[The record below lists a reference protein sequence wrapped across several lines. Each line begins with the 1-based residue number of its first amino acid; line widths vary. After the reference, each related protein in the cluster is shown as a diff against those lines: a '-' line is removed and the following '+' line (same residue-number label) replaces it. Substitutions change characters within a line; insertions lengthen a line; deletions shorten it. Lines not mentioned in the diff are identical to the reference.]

1 MSNYGPKGEMRRV
14 SIYFGP
20 LHVILAE
27 LMPVSEFLQ
36 ASSDTDNFPEVSLV
50 INGEI
55 YCIWSAIINM
65 V

>member
-1 MSNYGPKGEMRRV
+1 MRRV
-14 SIYFGP
+14 SINFGP

-27 LMPVSEFLQ
+27 LVPVSEFLQ

-50 INGEI
+50 INGEL